1 LINFDILYQ
10 LLPFVR
16 LDGYWAFADLTGIP
30 DPLSQMGPFLR
41 SMRPGGPGTGPRLP
55 TLKHWVKVAFVIY
68 IALTIPVLGLL
79 LFLMITRLPLVL
91 GKLWASMQ
99 ERATV
104 FSSAQNHGDLLA
116 MAATALQMLVLALL
130 ALGITYV
137 VYSLVRRPLVAL
149 WNWLRPARRRAAHAS

>member
-1 LINFDILYQ
+1 
-10 LLPFVR
+10 
-16 LDGYWAFADLTGIP
+16 
-30 DPLSQMGPFLR
+30 
-41 SMRPGGPGTGPRLP
+41 
-55 TLKHWVKVAFVIY
+55 VIY